1 MTDKTLSIAEV
12 REWTST
18 VFDALER
25 QGMGKIVL
33 EHNEHWGVFFED
45 ALNLAQQP
53 ELIVGSLADDIG
65 DLRREMLAYRSEDH
79 GMIISHACHHL
90 IGIMKYLAFTAGGAT
105 ANASDVDAGGTSHA

>member
-1 MTDKTLSIAEV
+1 MTEKTFSVAEV

-25 QGMGKIVL
+25 QGMGEIAL

-45 ALNLAQQP
+45 AFNLAKQP
-53 ELIVGSLADDIG
+53 ELIVGTLADDIG
-65 DLRREMLAYRSEDH
+65 DLRREMTAYKSADR

-90 IGIMKYLAFTAGGAT
+90 IGILKYLALVSGGEV
-105 ANASDVDAGGTSHA
+105 ANASDPDAGRTSHA